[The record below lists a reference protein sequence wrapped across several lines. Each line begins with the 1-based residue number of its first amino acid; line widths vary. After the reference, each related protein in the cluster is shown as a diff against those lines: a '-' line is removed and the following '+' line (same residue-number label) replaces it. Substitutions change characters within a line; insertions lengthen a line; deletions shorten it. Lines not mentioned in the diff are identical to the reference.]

1 MRKFKSLFYGLRPT
15 ILCWELWLIY
25 ITTYSSNI
33 YIRASLNAG
42 VCYTLFISYSAPS
55 ISMISSKDPLRYWP
69 GFSAPGLALYGAS
82 RRQKR
87 GRGRGGLR
95 RSMER
100 EREGRVRTGMKYR
113 RGRREARNSSL
124 IFSSAVNRWSHA
136 KNRSMAS
143 PNLAHD
149 INSPETNRFSKM
161 IPLGLSRSIRHVV
174 AKWC

>member
-1 MRKFKSLFYGLRPT
+1 
-15 ILCWELWLIY
+15 
-25 ITTYSSNI
+25 
-33 YIRASLNAG
+33 
-42 VCYTLFISYSAPS
+42 
-55 ISMISSKDPLRYWP
+55 MISSKDPVRYWP

-87 GRGRGGLR
+87 GGGGGGLR

-113 RGRREARNSSL
+113 RGRREARNNSL

-136 KNRSMAS
+136 KNRSMAR

-149 INSPETNRFSKM
+149 INSPETNRFPEM
-161 IPLGLSRSIRHVV
+161 IPLGLSRSMLLLNDANCTEAYIFHVMTLLIFEIIKARIRN
-174 AKWC
+174 KWVSVITEGFV